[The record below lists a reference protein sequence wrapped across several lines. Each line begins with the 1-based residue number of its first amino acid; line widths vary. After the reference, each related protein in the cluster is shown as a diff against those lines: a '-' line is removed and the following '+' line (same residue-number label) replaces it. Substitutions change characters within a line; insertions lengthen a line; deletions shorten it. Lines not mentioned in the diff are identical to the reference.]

1 MGNGFVTDPGQL
13 TALATAL
20 YRLKGQYDATTVTAQ
35 ATGEDFGSWDVESG
49 METVRARWTQKRPE
63 VGGLL
68 DQLGQAVFAAARE
81 YGWTEEQARQD
92 AADRPG
98 GETSPAG
105 GTSPGAGTSPGSGTS
120 PGGPTTPG
128 EPTSPGDPTTPGDP
142 STPAEPTAPGDST
155 TPGDSST
162 PGDPSTA
169 GEPTAPAD
177 PTAPGRPVD
186 TDDGTPDYRDTDS
199 DDDGIPDAVEKDGN
213 PDARVSDPVTG
224 TGSGGMGSGG
234 MGSAGPP
241 YGGDTGSGTDPD
253 SIGDPVEYGS
263 GGSPLPGHA
272 AADTAPPAGL
282 LGSDAV
288 GGGTGGGGTGG
299 GGADPGAGGRVG
311 GGSGGS
317 GGGVGSAG
325 GAVPEHRVADPAT
338 LTGGGSVG
346 SGSGTVGLG
355 GDATGGG
362 TAPAA
367 DRDGLPV
374 AAAIAPVG
382 LLGAAGAAA
391 WAVHRRKAREEQ
403 A

>member
-49 METVRARWTQKRPE
+49 METVRAKWTQKRPE

-120 PGGPTTPG
+120 RGGPTTPG

-155 TPGDSST
+155 TPD
-162 PGDPSTA
+162 
-169 GEPTAPAD
+169 
-177 PTAPGRPVD
+177 
-186 TDDGTPDYRDTDS
+186 DDGT
-199 DDDGIPDAVEKDGN
+199 PDAVEKDGN